1 VQSAFAAL
9 HQVGGQGW
17 GVSSAFKDGDRMSGI
32 LKRRRTG
39 VAWTMGVLL
48 LVVFIA
54 VVAHHADW
62 RRFAELLRSAQPA
75 WLGAHD
81 VRIEAALAAKLP
93 AP

>member
-48 LVVFIA
+48 FVVFVA
-54 VVAHHADW
+54 VAAHHADW
-62 RRFAELLRSAQPA
+62 RRFAEPLRSAQPA

-81 VRIEAALAAKLP
+81 VRIEATLAATLP
-93 AP
+93 AQ